1 MKRMAPDPARI
12 PRTVV
17 SLRLDPDALARVT
30 ARAEALGVSRTAL
43 VERYILE
50 GMERDEHPLI
60 RRRDADGVTVGALV
74 GHRID
79 VHQVVEALQGA
90 GGDVARVAEDFGI
103 PWGAVEACA
112 AYHEAHLERE
122 ERAVAHLRERA
133 ATAEAAAVLRRPVA
147 GGA

>member
-1 MKRMAPDPARI
+1 MERMAPDPARA

-17 SLRLDPDALARVT
+17 SLRLDPDALQRVT
-30 ARAEALGVSRTAL
+30 ARARALGVSRTAL

-50 GMERDEHPLI
+50 GMERDDHPLI
-60 RRRDADGVTVGALV
+60 RRRDADGVVVGALV

-79 VHQVVEALQGA
+79 VHQVVEALEGA
-90 GGDVARVAEDFGI
+90 DGDVAQVARDLGI

-112 AYHEAHLERE
+112 AYHDAHREQE
-122 ERAVAHLRERA
+122 ERAVAQLRARSA
-133 ATAEAAAVLRRPVA
+133 AAEAADALRRTAV

>member
-1 MKRMAPDPARI
+1 MGRASEPARP
-12 PRTVV
+12 PRAVV
-17 SLRLDPDALARVT
+17 SLRLDPAQLARVT
-30 ARAEALGVSRTAL
+30 ARARELGVSRTAL

-60 RRRDADGVTVGALV
+60 RRRDAHGVLIGALV

-79 VHQVVEALQGA
+79 VHRVVDALAGA
-90 GGDVARVAEDFGI
+90 DGDVARVAADFGI

-112 AYHEAHLERE
+112 AYHAAHRGRE
-122 ERAVAHLRERA
+122 EQAVAQLRERA
-133 ATAEAAAVLRRPVA
+133 AAAEAADALRRTAV